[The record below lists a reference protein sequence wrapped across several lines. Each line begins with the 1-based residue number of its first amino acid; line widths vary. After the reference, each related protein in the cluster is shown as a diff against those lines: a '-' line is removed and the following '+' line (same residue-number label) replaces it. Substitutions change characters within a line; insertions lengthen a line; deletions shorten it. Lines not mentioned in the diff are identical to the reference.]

1 MAGLCG
7 IRSLPS
13 GSGSRQTARKPL
25 VYCPFSLSRE
35 ISHLLDFKK
44 PTDVTAV
51 TPPSPPLID
60 LRDLRLED
68 ARALLE
74 QAEGVCLPSPEES
87 PTAHVQGVIDG
98 LSQLSLKDPLTGL
111 ANRRLFHSV
120 LERELDAVAKSGKCA
135 LLLLLDI
142 DLFKQINHTYGH
154 LAGDQVLQAVAHGI
168 AACVRSQDTV
178 ARYGG
183 EEFAIVLPDCQPP
196 EGEALAEKIRR
207 TVAGLTFP
215 VSPALQ
221 LQVSIGGA
229 YAPVWIRSSAELW
242 TERADTQ
249 LYLAK
254 AGGRNQVC
262 IDEQQAV
269 SVSAEEKS
277 LLFGQLPASEP
288 GWIENISGDA
298 SGNAM
303 QGVRR

>member
-1 MAGLCG
+1 M
-7 IRSLPS
+7 
-13 GSGSRQTARKPL
+13 
-25 VYCPFSLSRE
+25 
-35 ISHLLDFKK
+35 KK
-44 PTDVTAV
+44 QIDVTAV

-60 LRDLRLED
+60 LRDLRLEE
-68 ARALLE
+68 ARALLG
-74 QAEGVCLPSPEES
+74 QGDGAPLPSPETA
-87 PTAHVQGVIDG
+87 PTAHLQGVIDG

-120 LERELDAVAKSGKCA
+120 LERELDAVAKSGQCA

-142 DLFKQINHTYGH
+142 DLFKQIKHTYGH

-168 AACVRSQDTV
+168 AACVRPQDTV

-196 EGEALAEKIRR
+196 QGAALAEKIRAA
-207 TVAGLTFP
+207 VAGLSFP
-215 VSPALQ
+215 ASPALH

-229 YAPVWIRSSAELW
+229 YAPVWIHSSAELW

-254 AGGRNQVC
+254 AGGRNRVC
-262 IDEQQAV
+262 IDEQQVV

-277 LLFGQLPASEP
+277 LLFGQFPASDP
-288 GWIENISGDA
+288 GWIENISGDTP
-298 SGNAM
+298 GNAM
-303 QGVRR
+303 QGAGL